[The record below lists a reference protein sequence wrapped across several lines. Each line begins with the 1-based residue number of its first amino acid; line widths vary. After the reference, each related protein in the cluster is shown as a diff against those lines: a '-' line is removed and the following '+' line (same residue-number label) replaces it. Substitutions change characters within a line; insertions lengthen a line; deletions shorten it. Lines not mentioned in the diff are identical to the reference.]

1 MNANNLSGQERIERR
16 AAYEQFRMVVCRN
29 GYVNIVNQ
37 SHNDDSNHTYS
48 VEVTEDGAVSCSCPH
63 YQQRGQTCKHMVAVT
78 DRPLTLSSAQAA
90 QSTYD
95 GRMLADGGS
104 TTTDDESRSEPTCD
118 ELTADP
124 SNGGGPAKQ
133 QQTQTCDECDDVE
146 HGPGGLIDVSDDD
159 WNEYD
164 RLCSVCLIEV
174 GGPGDSSED
183 TDDSDTDSRGVVDV
197 GRCRCGNT
205 VTGDDVY
212 CSERCRERGEID
224 TTPL

>member
-1 MNANNLSGQERIERR
+1 MLETPTSVLGPTSMNANNLSGQERIERR

-48 VEVTEDGAVSCSCPH
+48 VEVTGDGAVSCSCPH

-95 GRMLADGGS
+95 SRVLADGGS

-118 ELTADP
+118 ECGNTEPVVSELT
-124 SNGGGPAKQ
+124 
-133 QQTQTCDECDDVE
+133 
-146 HGPGGLIDVSDDD
+146 DVSDND
-159 WNEYD
+159 WNEYEK
-164 RLCSVCLIEV
+164 LCSECVIEV
-174 GGPGDSSED
+174 GGPDRSSNG
-183 TDDSDTDSRGVVDV
+183 DDSHGVVDV
-197 GRCRCGNT
+197 GHCRCGNT
-205 VTGDDVY
+205 VTGNDDY
-212 CSERCRERGEID
+212 CSERCREKGEID